1 MDFTYDFV
9 RFFAIGLLRAFPLLV
24 FLALWIAGIGLVIG
38 RREGWSR
45 SDALYFSFVTAT
57 TLGYGDFRP
66 TRRSTKFLAVTTALI
81 GIIFTGIIVAIAL
94 HSATR
99 AFDTTHAS
107 TTSSRSVLHLFVS
120 SS

>member
-9 RFFAIGLLRAFPLLV
+9 HFFAVGLLRAFPLLA
-24 FLALWIAGIGLVIG
+24 FLALWIAGLGLVIG

-66 TRRSTKFLAVTTALI
+66 ARRATKFLAVTIALI
-81 GIIFTGIIVAIAL
+81 GIVFTGIIVAIAL

-99 AFDTTHAS
+99 AFETTHAS
-107 TTSSRSVLHLFVS
+107 STLSRSVLHLSVAS
-120 SS
+120 C